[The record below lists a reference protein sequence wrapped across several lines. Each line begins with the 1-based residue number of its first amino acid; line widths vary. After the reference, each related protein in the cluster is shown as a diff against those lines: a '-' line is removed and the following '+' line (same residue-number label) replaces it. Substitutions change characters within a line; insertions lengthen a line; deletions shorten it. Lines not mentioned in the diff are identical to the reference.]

1 MLLAVAR
8 FPVSAQSEGADELLL
23 AAAAFVGPLVV
34 VQPLMQLEVV
44 PRAELLLTYVARKH
58 HSRVNS
64 HMSLELGGLRETL
77 AAILAFKRLFAR
89 VEPQMRLQG
98 GLCETI
104 AANLANERP
113 FARVNTK
120 MFLEVVHISEPLLAD
135 FAFKRPF
142 ARVHTHMT
150 FEVEQT
156 SPCLFADVALKVLLS
171 V

>member
-44 PRAELLLTYVARKH
+44 PRAELLLTYVARKLL
-58 HSRVNS
+58 SRVNS

-98 GLCETI
+98 SQKTDCR
-104 AANLANERP
+104 NRC
-113 FARVNTK
+113 RVTCGSSPWLPGFV
-120 MFLEVVHISEPLLAD
+120 FLD
-135 FAFKRPF
+135 
-142 ARVHTHMT
+142 
-150 FEVEQT
+150 
-156 SPCLFADVALKVLLS
+156 LKKYKQI
-171 V
+171 